1 MEASH
6 YEEYYLIE
14 QRQFFKKK
22 RNEKSCFQFI
32 KYHRYARNFFYFRPR
47 FVKKKKKKS
56 FAVRELFKSIPLHRV
71 NKKVTIISWTWT
83 FQISIS
89 FSLDEISYVIIN
101 DICFHLRFSR
111 DKKRKIKIRVKTD
124 DSKFFLSFFFFLS
137 TFHHKWQT

>member
-1 MEASH
+1 M
-6 YEEYYLIE
+6 
-14 QRQFFKKK
+14 
-22 RNEKSCFQFI
+22 RNRVFNLLSI
-32 KYHRYARNFFYFRPR
+32 IATPRIFFYFRPR